1 LIFKSTILKAKKE
14 ESLSELVKREVH
26 KFKEVFITAIDTK
39 IRQKHKIGINHKDN
53 QEINGYAFASSS
65 LLQPVRGVF

>member
-53 QEINGYAFASSS
+53 QEK
-65 LLQPVRGVF
+65 